1 MKNVRARGAGEA
13 QETIRCTS
21 RIVTAVGLV
30 LLFAVVPAAGEDW
43 TQFRGPNATGVSKE
57 SRYLPLKFSY
67 SDKVLWSAD
76 IGEGIASPVI
86 TQGRVFATGMVG
98 EQKFAVFA
106 FDAAAGKELWR
117 EEFETGPLPDIVRPN
132 THASSTP
139 ATDGKSVYVYFS
151 TIGMVALKASNG
163 ERLWKR
169 PVREPVYLMG
179 WGAAHSPVLY
189 QDKVI
194 FNQDDDLAPFLV
206 AMDKQ
211 TGKEVWRTERPEM
224 LAGYALPVLVRAG
237 GRTDVVVAG
246 TGKLKGYDPDTGKE
260 RWTCNTLLRTI
271 MSTPAVQDDM
281 IYISVQS
288 FGDSDRVL
296 KAALMQWKDTNQDGK
311 LSRPEIGEPFWEKFD
326 MADKDK
332 DGFLMDGEMDHA
344 FQSPNNMVGGG
355 SIIQAIKGGGSG
367 DVTKSHLV
375 WNLNNRSPSNIVS
388 PLVVDGRLFIVKR
401 GGISG
406 AFDAKTGATLW
417 EQKRIRNLGNY
428 YASPVAGDGKIYVA
442 GENGFVVVLKQSP
455 KLEILARND
464 MGEPCVATPAVA
476 DGRLYVR
483 TLSKLYCLS
492 EEAKAGSGD

>member
-1 MKNVRARGAGEA
+1 MMRKDVGRRVGTAGCTARMIAATGMM
-13 QETIRCTS
+13 
-21 RIVTAVGLV
+21 V
-30 LLFAVVPAAGEDW
+30 LLLVASASGEDW
-43 TQFRGPNATGVSKE
+43 PQFRGPNGTGVSKE
-57 SRYLPLKFSY
+57 SRNLPVEFSY

-86 TQGRVFATGMVG
+86 TQGKVFATGMVG
-98 EQKFAVFA
+98 EQKFGVFA
-106 FDAAAGKELWR
+106 FDAASGQELWR
-117 EEFETGPLPDIVRPN
+117 EEFDTGPLPDIVRPN

-139 ATDGKSVYVYFS
+139 ATDGERVFVYFS

-179 WGAAHSPVLY
+179 WGAAHSPILFRN
-189 QDKVI
+189 KVI

-206 AMDKQ
+206 AMDKR
-211 TGKEVWRTERPEM
+211 TGKKVWRTERPEM

-288 FGDSDRVL
+288 FGDTDRVL

-326 MADKDK
+326 RADKDK
-332 DGFLMDGEMDHA
+332 DGFLVDDEIDHA
-344 FQSPNNMVGGG
+344 FQAPDNMVGGG
-355 SIIQAIKGGGSG
+355 SIIQAIKGGGLG
-367 DVTKSHLV
+367 DVTKSHMV

-388 PLVVDGRLFIVKR
+388 PLVADGRLFIVKR

-428 YASPVAGDGKIYVA
+428 YASPVTGDGKIYVA
-442 GENGFVVVLKQSP
+442 GENGFIVVLKQGP

-483 TLSKLYCLS
+483 TLNKLYCLS
-492 EEAKAGSGD
+492 EEAKAKPSSGS